1 MLVQRFASTTG
12 LVSTDFLY
20 DYGLVDR
27 PFYAHGVE
35 RAVSL
40 AGRLG
45 YPAVTVVEFG
55 VAAGKGLVELE
66 RHAEYYGARSGVDV
80 SVVGFD
86 LGSGLPKA
94 ADYRDG
100 PYGWHEGQFP
110 MDEAALRQR
119 LRIAELVIGDI
130 RETVPRWVDATPEL
144 ATHRP
149 VGFVSIDVDYWSSVV
164 AVLDLFRLQGR
175 SQLALLPRITCYVD
189 DVTSQIEDVG
199 APLALRQFNEEFAD
213 RKIGRPF
220 GHRSRLPFSP
230 AWADQIYEAHF
241 FEHSRYSDFLGGA
254 DHQGL

>member
-1 MLVQRFASTTG
+1 MLIRRFASTTG

-45 YPAVTVVEFG
+45 YPGVTVVEFG
-55 VAAGKGLVELE
+55 VAAGKGLVQLE
-66 RHAEYYGARSGVDV
+66 RHAEYFGARSGLDV
-80 SVVGFD
+80 SVIGFD
-86 LGSGLPKA
+86 LGSGLPEP

-110 MDEAALRQR
+110 MDEAALRRQ
-119 LRIAELVIGDI
+119 LQIAELVIGDI
-130 RETVPRWVDATPEL
+130 GEEVPRWVQATPEL
-144 ATHRP
+144 ATDHP

-164 AVLDLFRLQGR
+164 AVLSLFRLEGQA
-175 SQLALLPRITCYVD
+175 QLALLPRITCYVD
-189 DVTSQIEDVG
+189 DVNSQIEDVG
-199 APLALRQFNEEFAD
+199 APLALREFNEQFED

-220 GHRSRLPFSP
+220 GHRARLPFSP
-230 AWADQIYEAHF
+230 SWADRIYEAHF
-241 FEHSRYSDFLGGA
+241 FEHPRYTDFLGGDDA
-254 DHQGL
+254 DGA